1 MTEGTEGTERS
12 EETDWAELYRTNVD
26 AVTSLAEAL
35 SDDQLATRVP
45 ATPEWTV
52 REVLAHLAGSPA
64 DALSGRMDGAP
75 GAEWTARHVGE
86 RADRS
91 PDELVAEIRSVV
103 DGVVATL
110 EGNDRP
116 ALVWNVAV
124 HHADLHE
131 ALGKAAPPEQMWQP
145 VLEAVRP
152 SLGEHSSAFAGVSD
166 YELFRALF
174 SRRSRA
180 QIAAW
185 DTGVDQ
191 ETIDGIGI
199 FGPRD
204 DDQPEPGRPDPA

>member
-1 MTEGTEGTERS
+1 M
-12 EETDWAELYRTNVD
+12 TDWAELYRANID
-26 AVTSLAEAL
+26 AVTSLAEGL
-35 SDDQLATRVP
+35 TEDQLATRVP
-45 ATPEWTV
+45 ATPEWDV
-52 REVLAHLAGSPA
+52 RDLLAHLAGSPS

-86 RADRS
+86 RAERS
-91 PDELVAEIRSVV
+91 PDELVAEIRGAV
-103 DGVVATL
+103 DDVVASL

-131 ALGKAAPPEQMWQP
+131 ALGKAAPPEPMWRP
-145 VLEAVRP
+145 VVDSMRP
-152 SLGEHSSAFAGVSD
+152 SLGDAAAAFSGVPD
-166 YELFRALF
+166 YELFRAFF
-174 SRRSRA
+174 SRRSRS

-185 DTGVDQ
+185 ATGVDQ

-204 DDQPEPGRPDPA
+204 DDQPEPGRSDPA